1 MDQYILD
8 NVDRFHKLVQRWKPQ
23 PASKQRSSAQGSTES
38 NPNMIVAARLRVLL
52 KDELELGLPQ
62 AVFPRPS
69 APGVLDIHELKRP
82 VRGLA
87 ELRSADFRV
96 DRAYGPD
103 STTEEIYADIVKPL
117 VPWAQNGGIG
127 TLFAYGQTGSGKTY
141 TVSRLEKLVAD
152 ELLGGEH
159 NEKRT
164 ITMAMI
170 ELAGNAAYGNFHS
183 DLLNK
188 RGPISIRED
197 AFGVIQLSGALEH
210 RVSTT
215 SEMLSFIET
224 ATALRRTE
232 ATDKNDASSRSHA
245 ICRIRIQQKPDAP
258 DDDADGML
266 YLVDLAGSEAAR
278 DTANHDA
285 QRMRETR
292 EINASLSVLK
302 DCIRGKAEA
311 DTAAADASSKRKPHV
326 PFRQTPLTKILKH
339 VFDPAALRNCK
350 TVVIACVNP
359 CILDSVPSR
368 NTLRYAETLR
378 VIVPKVVEI
387 KYDAKI
393 PRTWDN
399 KQLRSWIRSNSGSP
413 PVDASLLAPSETGIQ
428 ILRLDP
434 SEFQDRCVQTPGVT
448 AQQAMLFYNKLWE
461 MHIDSQRNRQLPSKS
476 KSKLVAA
483 SNAGSRPAPVPDVL
497 EQRSS
502 RDVSSEASSIHFKER
517 IRPGMVV
524 SWTPP
529 PELAETL
536 PDTKSL
542 ALILCPVSA
551 AGPYA
556 RDYQGNSVQAESG
569 ENRSDSASYLCAL
582 VTEKTN
588 SEAYEMNLWRQVVVR
603 VGEMTD
609 EVILK
614 YDTAARNWYNHDSDV
629 D

>member
-1 MDQYILD
+1 MDQYILE

-23 PASKQRSSAQGSTES
+23 PASKQRSSAQGSTEA

-52 KDELELGLPQ
+52 KDELDLGLPQ

-69 APGVLDIHELKRP
+69 VPGVLDIHELKRP

-103 STTEEIYADIVKPL
+103 STTEEVYTDIVKPL
-117 VPWAQNGGIG
+117 VPWAPQNGGIG

-159 NEKRT
+159 NEERT

-170 ELAGNAAYGNFHS
+170 ELAGNAAY

-188 RGPISIRED
+188 RGPVSIRED

-215 SEMLSFIET
+215 SEMLSYIET

-278 DTANHDA
+278 DTTNHDA

-359 CILDSVPSR
+359 CILDSIPSR

-387 KYDAKI
+387 KYDAKV

-428 ILRLDP
+428 LLRLDP

-448 AQQAMLFYNKLWE
+448 AQQAMRFYNKIWE
-461 MHIDSQRNRQLPSKS
+461 MHIDSQRNRQLPSKT
-476 KSKLVAA
+476 KSKAVAVP
-483 SNAGSRPAPVPDVL
+483 NVGSRSAATSDAL

-502 RDVSSEASSIHFKER
+502 RDTNPGASSTHFKER

-529 PELAETL
+529 SKLAETL
-536 PDTKSL
+536 PDNR
-542 ALILCPVSA
+542 AFGLILCPASA
-551 AGPYA
+551 AGPHA
-556 RDYQGNSVQAESG
+556 RDYQGNSVQAEPDQNG
-569 ENRSDSASYLCAL
+569 GDSASYLCA
-582 VTEKTN
+582 VVMAKTG
-588 SEAYEMNLWRQVVVR
+588 SEAYEMNLWRQVVVE
-603 VGEMTD
+603 VGQMTG

-614 YDTAARNWYNHDSDV
+614 YDTISRNWLNHDSDA